1 MDILEIKSPQE
12 LLDYMNE
19 EDNMRYGWLDPDNNE
34 HIDTMKQFR
43 KLYRTLSI
51 KDSIKYK
58 LGTCIEQTN
67 LEMFVMDNLSIPYKA
82 YCLRS
87 YEDNT
92 RLVEP
97 KMHCFLLYFVNDKCY
112 HFEHSNPEVR
122 GIHEYDNEEEAMK
135 EILAYYQKRDNGK
148 SRQLLEIHEV
158 PEGLT
163 WQEWNAY
170 LDELA
175 KEDVKCL

>member
-1 MDILEIKSPQE
+1 MVHILLKP
-12 LLDYMNE
+12 
-19 EDNMRYGWLDPDNNE
+19 G
-34 HIDTMKQFR
+34 
-43 KLYRTLSI
+43 
-51 KDSIKYK
+51 
-58 LGTCIEQTN
+58 
-67 LEMFVMDNLSIPYKA
+67 LEN
-82 YCLRS
+82 
-87 YEDNT
+87 
-92 RLVEP
+92 
-97 KMHCFLLYFVNDKCY
+97 
-112 HFEHSNPEVR
+112 FEHYFTAIYLGPNYG